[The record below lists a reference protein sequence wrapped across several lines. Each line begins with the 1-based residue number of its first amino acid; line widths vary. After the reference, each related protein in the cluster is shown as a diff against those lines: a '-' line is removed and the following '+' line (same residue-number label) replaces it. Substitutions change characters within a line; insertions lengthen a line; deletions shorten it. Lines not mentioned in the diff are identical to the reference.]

1 MEETTKVQELTAKAR
16 VYYENAKDKGKMQF
30 HMKWAEQIWPRA
42 FQKYSNDTKYGEK
55 VRAIN
60 NSLELLDKPTGMEI
74 LGRIGYPI
82 FDMLDIQGKRNEEL
96 IGPVIDAWYEELG

>member
-1 MEETTKVQELTAKAR
+1 MESSKTAELTAKAR
-16 VYYENAKDKGKMQF
+16 AYYETAKGKGKMQF
-30 HMKWAEQIWPRA
+30 NIEWAKQIWPRA

-55 VRAIN
+55 IMAIN

-82 FDMLDIQGKRNEEL
+82 FDMLDVQGKRNEEL
-96 IGPVIDAWYEELG
+96 IGPVIDAWYYELG